1 MLPSGLH
8 LTLGDSS
15 SPFISEQ
22 FSAPSE
28 WAQVCQT
35 HLAAQTAEPH
45 LGGKSTPSA
54 STLQTAQPGSTA
66 SLQSSPQ
73 AYGQQLDFPYPPLP
87 PAQPNVA
94 HSNAL
99 QQGHLVDSLPTTA
112 SLPEIATAQAASL
125 QAATKLQHAVT
136 AVLDAPD
143 VQQQQHDSELA
154 PKSLCHAVTP
164 DMSAAINA
172 TSEHSQLV
180 SKGWVAN
187 QEQHS
192 ATASPSTAE
201 QEPDD
206 VSEAYLNPD
215 TMADTLVVE
224 NQSRLPTIQ
233 QGDAVTDAQVLQEP
247 IPRTLQQ
254 EPLRDVSA
262 QLAEASVTSATALEA
277 SAAVDMDTEQL
288 PASDEGTMPEAAATA
303 GSAEANRCGPLN
315 TDAISTVPVPAA
327 NPEGT
332 VRMVE
337 AKWSTDNDVSGVPD
351 TEEQGT
357 EASLSDIRKLV
368 EDVFEP
374 AVVSES
380 KMCNDATRHPHN
392 AEVSLMLDCMSSM
405 LLPALTL
412 GTLRPSLHDRLCP
425 C

>member
-1 MLPSGLH
+1 MLPFGLH

-22 FSAPSE
+22 LSAPSD

-54 STLQTAQPGSTA
+54 STLQTAQPGFTA
-66 SLQSSPQ
+66 SLQSSSQ
-73 AYGQQLDFPYPPLP
+73 AYGQQLDCPHLLLP
-87 PAQPNVA
+87 PGQPNVA

-112 SLPEIATAQAASL
+112 SLPEIATAQAASV
-125 QAATKLQHAVT
+125 QAATNLQHAVT

-201 QEPDD
+201 QEPDG
-206 VSEAYLNPD
+206 VSEAHLIPD
-215 TMADTLVVE
+215 TTPDMLVVE
-224 NQSRLPTIQ
+224 DLPIIQ
-233 QGDAVTDAQVLQEP
+233 QGDAVTDAQALQQP

-262 QLAEASVTSATALEA
+262 QLAEASVTSATALDA
-277 SAAVDMDTEQL
+277 SAAVDMDSEQL
-288 PASDEGTMPEAAATA
+288 PAADEGTMPEAAATA
-303 GSAEANRCGPLN
+303 GSAEANRFGPLD
-315 TDAISTVPVPAA
+315 TDAISTVPVSAA
-327 NPEGT
+327 NPEGP
-332 VRMVE
+332 VRMVD
-337 AKWSTDNDVSGVPD
+337 AQRSIDNDVSGMPD

-357 EASLSDIRKLV
+357 EASLSDIRKLA
-368 EDVFEP
+368 EDVIEP

-380 KMCNDATRHPHN
+380 KMCNDAIRHQQD
-392 AEVSLMLDCMSSM
+392 AEVSLMLNCMSSM
-405 LLPALTL
+405 LLLAFKL
-412 GTLRPSLHDRLCP
+412 GTSRPTLHDRLCP